1 MRVVV
6 SGYHGFGN
14 IGDEAVLAALIQQTR
29 EIAPEAEYVA
39 LSGDPART
47 VSVHGIGA
55 IPRTSVAVVVRE
67 LRRADLLVSGGGS
80 LLQDVTGRG
89 SVPYYAGIM
98 LLARMRARSIMP
110 A

>member
-6 SGYHGFGN
+6 SGYHGLGN
-14 IGDEAVLAALIQQTR
+14 MGDEAVLAALVQHMKAV
-29 EIAPEAEYVA
+29 APGVECVA

-47 VSVHGIGA
+47 SSVYGIRA
-55 IPRTSVAVVVRE
+55 IPRTSVAAVVRE
-67 LRRADLLVSGGGS
+67 LGRADLFVSGGGS

-98 LLARMRARSIMP
+98 LIA
-110 A
+110 